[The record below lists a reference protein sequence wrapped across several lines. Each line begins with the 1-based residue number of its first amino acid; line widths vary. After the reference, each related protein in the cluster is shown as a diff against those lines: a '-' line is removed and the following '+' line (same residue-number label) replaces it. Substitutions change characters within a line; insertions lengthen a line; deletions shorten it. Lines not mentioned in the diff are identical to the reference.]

1 MPGEQIKDRIVEFT
15 RVSASDLIPN
25 PKNWRTHPEH
35 QRDGLKS
42 ILGEIGFA
50 DAVIARCLEDNS
62 LMLIDG
68 HLRAE
73 TAEDAMIPTLVVDVS
88 EEEADLMLATLDPLA
103 SLAGTDVGNL
113 TELMRG
119 LSSENDQISV
129 LLEDIRDNYSID
141 FHELMEQETDA
152 DFIAGND
159 GIGDEMNPNITGMK
173 AVVLHLKE
181 DEYEAFY
188 EKAFELGDKWD
199 MDNLSDV
206 VIEAINRA
214 HKE

>member
-50 DAVIARCLEDNS
+50 DAVIARRLEDNS

-73 TAEDAMIPTLVVDVS
+73 TAEDAECKNIQRFCEVFEYGP
-88 EEEADLMLATLDPLA
+88 
-103 SLAGTDVGNL
+103 
-113 TELMRG
+113 
-119 LSSENDQISV
+119 SS
-129 LLEDIRDNYSID
+129 
-141 FHELMEQETDA
+141 
-152 DFIAGND
+152 G
-159 GIGDEMNPNITGMK
+159 
-173 AVVLHLKE
+173 
-181 DEYEAFY
+181 
-188 EKAFELGDKWD
+188 
-199 MDNLSDV
+199 
-206 VIEAINRA
+206 
-214 HKE
+214 